1 MITKRLRYEDM
12 KITIDEDACKKVK
25 LSLPEVL
32 MITLVKTGVNIET
45 LLKQMKEKQIL
56 VEEHTLL
63 GTNLLVTQRWSDLSD
78 KALLSADKSVP
89 DNKRLE
95 NLAKSLMEVF
105 PAGKKEGTSQYWKG
119 NLRDN
124 TLRLAKF
131 FKLYGDKYTDEQMI
145 EAAKNYVSSHNGKYQ
160 YMRVL
165 KYFIWKDA
173 RKVNSEGEG
182 YIEEVSDLAAFIENA
197 KDEKNL
203 KEDWMSTM
211 I

>member
-1 MITKRLRYEDM
+1 M
-12 KITIDEDACKKVK
+12 KLTIDENACKKVK

-32 MITLVKTGVNIET
+32 MITLVKTGVNIEI

-56 VEEHTLL
+56 IEEHTIL

-78 KALLSADKSVP
+78 RALLSADKSVP

>member
-1 MITKRLRYEDM
+1 M

-56 VEEHTLL
+56 IEEHTIL

>member
-1 MITKRLRYEDM
+1 M

-45 LLKQMKEKQIL
+45 LLKQMKEKQVL

-131 FKLYGDKYTDEQMI
+131 FKLYGDKYTDEQLI

-165 KYFIWKDA
+165 KYFIWKDT

-203 KEDWMSTM
+203 KDDWMSTM
-211 I
+211 V

>member
-1 MITKRLRYEDM
+1 M

-165 KYFIWKDA
+165 KYFIWKDT

-197 KDEKNL
+197 KDEENL
-203 KEDWMSTM
+203 KDDWMSTM
-211 I
+211 V

>member
-1 MITKRLRYEDM
+1 M
-12 KITIDEDACKKVK
+12 KLTIDENACKKVK

-56 VEEHTLL
+56 IEEHTIL

-78 KALLSADKSVP
+78 RALLSADKSVP

-173 RKVNSEGEG
+173 RKVNSEGES

-203 KEDWMSTM
+203 KDDWMSTM
-211 I
+211 V

>member
-1 MITKRLRYEDM
+1 M

-56 VEEHTLL
+56 IEEHTLL

>member
-1 MITKRLRYEDM
+1 M

-160 YMRVL
+160 YMRGL
-165 KYFIWKDA
+165 KYFIWKDT
-173 RKVNSEGEG
+173 RTVNSEGEG

-203 KEDWMSTM
+203 KDDWMSTM
-211 I
+211 V

>member
-1 MITKRLRYEDM
+1 M
-12 KITIDEDACKKVK
+12 KLTIDEDACKKVN

-45 LLKQMKEKQIL
+45 LVKQMKEKQIL

-63 GTNLLVTQRWSDLSD
+63 GINLLVTQRWSDLSD
-78 KALLSADKSVP
+78 KALLSADKLVP

-95 NLAKSLMEVF
+95 TLAKALMEVF

-131 FKLYGDKYTDEQMI
+131 FKLYGDKYTDEQLI
-145 EAAKNYVSSHNGKYQ
+145 EAAKNYVSSHNGRYQ

-165 KYFIWKDA
+165 KYFIWKDT

-197 KDEKNL
+197 KDEQDL
-203 KEDWMSTM
+203 KDDWVSNM

>member
-1 MITKRLRYEDM
+1 M
-12 KITIDEDACKKVK
+12 KITIDEDDCKKVK

-165 KYFIWKDA
+165 KYFIWKDT

-203 KEDWMSTM
+203 KDDWMSTM
-211 I
+211 V

>member
-1 MITKRLRYEDM
+1 M
-12 KITIDEDACKKVK
+12 KITIDEDSCKKVK

-32 MITLVKTGVNIET
+32 MITLVKTGVNIVI

-63 GTNLLVTQRWSDLSD
+63 GINLLVTQRWSDLSD

-145 EAAKNYVSSHNGKYQ
+145 EAAKNYVSSHNGRYQ

-165 KYFIWKDA
+165 KYFIWKDT

-197 KDEKNL
+197 KDEKDL
-203 KEDWMSTM
+203 KDDWVSNMV
-211 I
+211 

>member
-1 MITKRLRYEDM
+1 M
-12 KITIDEDACKKVK
+12 KITIDENACKKVK

-165 KYFIWKDA
+165 KYFIWKDT

-203 KEDWMSTM
+203 KDDWMSTM
-211 I
+211 V

>member
-1 MITKRLRYEDM
+1 M
-12 KITIDEDACKKVK
+12 KLTIDENACKKVK

-165 KYFIWKDA
+165 KYFIWKDTK
-173 RKVNSEGEG
+173 KVNSEGEG

-203 KEDWMSTM
+203 KDDWMSTM
-211 I
+211 V

>member
-1 MITKRLRYEDM
+1 M

-105 PAGKKEGTSQYWKG
+105 PVGKKEGTSQYWKG

-145 EAAKNYVSSHNGKYQ
+145 EAAKNYVSSHNGRYQ

-197 KDEKNL
+197 KDEKDL
-203 KEDWMSTM
+203 KDDWMSTM
-211 I
+211 V

>member
-1 MITKRLRYEDM
+1 M
-12 KITIDEDACKKVK
+12 KITIDEDACKKMQ
-25 LSLPEVL
+25 LSLSEVL
-32 MITLVKTGVNIET
+32 MITLIKTGVNIET
-45 LLKQMKEKQIL
+45 LLKQMKEKQMLI
-56 VEEHTLL
+56 EEHTLL
-63 GTNLLVTQRWSDLSD
+63 GTNLLVTQRQSDLSD

-95 NLAKSLMEVF
+95 NLAKALMEVF

-131 FKLYGDKYTDEQMI
+131 FKLYGDKYTDEQLI

-165 KYFIWKDA
+165 KYFIWKDT

-197 KDEKNL
+197 KDEKDL
-203 KEDWMSTM
+203 KDDWVSNM

>member
-1 MITKRLRYEDM
+1 
-12 KITIDEDACKKVK
+12 
-25 LSLPEVL
+25 
-32 MITLVKTGVNIET
+32 
-45 LLKQMKEKQIL
+45 
-56 VEEHTLL
+56 
-63 GTNLLVTQRWSDLSD
+63 
-78 KALLSADKSVP
+78 
-89 DNKRLE
+89 
-95 NLAKSLMEVF
+95 MEVF

-131 FKLYGDKYTDEQMI
+131 FKLYGDKYTDEQLI

-165 KYFIWKDA
+165 KYFIWKDT

-197 KDEKNL
+197 KDEKDL
-203 KEDWMSTM
+203 KDDWVSNM

>member
-1 MITKRLRYEDM
+1 M
-12 KITIDEDACKKVK
+12 KITIDENACKKVK

-165 KYFIWKDA
+165 KYFIWKDT

-197 KDEKNL
+197 KDEKDL
-203 KEDWMSTM
+203 KDDWVSNM

>member
-1 MITKRLRYEDM
+1 M

-95 NLAKSLMEVF
+95 NLAKSLMEVL
-105 PAGKKEGTSQYWKG
+105 PTGKKEGTSQYWKG

-165 KYFIWKDA
+165 KYFIWKDT

-203 KEDWMSTM
+203 KDDWMSTM
-211 I
+211 V

>member
-1 MITKRLRYEDM
+1 M

-89 DNKRLE
+89 DNKGLE

-145 EAAKNYVSSHNGKYQ
+145 EATKNYVSSHNGKYQ

-165 KYFIWKDA
+165 KYFIWKDT

-203 KEDWMSTM
+203 KDDWMSTM
-211 I
+211 V

>member
-1 MITKRLRYEDM
+1 M

-105 PAGKKEGTSQYWKG
+105 PSGKKEGTSQYWKG

-165 KYFIWKDA
+165 KYFIWKDT

-203 KEDWMSTM
+203 KDDWMSTM
-211 I
+211 V

>member
-1 MITKRLRYEDM
+1 M
-12 KITIDEDACKKVK
+12 KLTIDEDACKNVN
-25 LSLPEVL
+25 LSLQEVL

-45 LLKQMKEKQIL
+45 LVKQMKEKQIL

-63 GTNLLVTQRWSDLSD
+63 GINLLVTQRWSDLSD

-95 NLAKSLMEVF
+95 TLAKALMEVF

-131 FKLYGDKYTDEQMI
+131 FKLYGDKYTDEQLI
-145 EAAKNYVSSHNGKYQ
+145 EAAKNYVSSHNGRYQ

-165 KYFIWKDA
+165 KYFIWKDT

-197 KDEKNL
+197 KDEQDL
-203 KEDWMSTM
+203 KDDWVSNM

>member
-1 MITKRLRYEDM
+1 M

-25 LSLPEVL
+25 LSLPEAL
-32 MITLVKTGVNIET
+32 MIVLVKTGVNLEE
-45 LLKQMKEKQIL
+45 LLKQMKEKQVL

-63 GTNLLVTQRWSDLSD
+63 GTNLLVTQRWSDLCD
-78 KALLSADKSVP
+78 RALLSSDKSVP
-89 DNKRLE
+89 DNERLE
-95 NLAKSLMEVF
+95 NLAKALMEVF

-131 FKLYGDKYTDEQMI
+131 FKLYGDKYTDEQLI

-165 KYFIWKDA
+165 KYFIWKDT

-197 KDEKNL
+197 KDEKNI
-203 KEDWMSTM
+203 KDDWVSTM
-211 I
+211 V

>member
-1 MITKRLRYEDM
+1 M

-56 VEEHTLL
+56 VEEQTLL
-63 GTNLLVTQRWSDLSD
+63 GTDLLVTQRWSDLSD

-145 EAAKNYVSSHNGKYQ
+145 EAAKNYVSSHNGEHQ

-203 KEDWMSTM
+203 KDDWMSTM
-211 I
+211 V

>member
-1 MITKRLRYEDM
+1 M

-131 FKLYGDKYTDEQMI
+131 FKLYGDKYTDEQLI
-145 EAAKNYVSSHNGKYQ
+145 EAAKNYVSSHNGRYQ

-165 KYFIWKDA
+165 KYFIWKDT

-203 KEDWMSTM
+203 KDDWMSTM

>member
-1 MITKRLRYEDM
+1 M

-45 LLKQMKEKQIL
+45 LLKRMKEKQIL

-165 KYFIWKDA
+165 KYFIWKDT

-203 KEDWMSTM
+203 KDDWMSTM
-211 I
+211 V

>member
-1 MITKRLRYEDM
+1 M
-12 KITIDEDACKKVK
+12 KLTIDEDSCKKVN

-45 LLKQMKEKQIL
+45 LVKQMKEKQIL

-63 GTNLLVTQRWSDLSD
+63 GINLLVTQRWSDLSD

-95 NLAKSLMEVF
+95 TLAKALMEVF
-105 PAGKKEGTSQYWKG
+105 PAGKKDGTSQYWKG

-131 FKLYGDKYTDEQMI
+131 FKLYGDKYTDEQLI
-145 EAAKNYVSSHNGKYQ
+145 EAAKNYVSSHNGRYQ

-165 KYFIWKDA
+165 KYFIWKDT

-197 KDEKNL
+197 KDEQDL
-203 KEDWMSTM
+203 KDDWVSNM

>member
-1 MITKRLRYEDM
+1 M

-124 TLRLAKF
+124 TLILAKF

-160 YMRVL
+160 YLRVL
-165 KYFIWKDA
+165 KYFIWKDT

-203 KEDWMSTM
+203 KDDWMSTM

>member
-1 MITKRLRYEDM
+1 M

-25 LSLPEVL
+25 LSLPESL
-32 MITLVKTGVNIET
+32 MIILVKTGVNLEE

-56 VEEHTLL
+56 IEEHTLL
-63 GTNLLVTQRWSDLSD
+63 GTNLLVTQRWSDLCD
-78 KALLSADKSVP
+78 KALLSADKAVP

-95 NLAKSLMEVF
+95 NLAKALMEVF

-131 FKLYGDKYTDEQMI
+131 FKLYGDKYTDEQLI

-173 RKVNSEGEG
+173 RKVNSEGES

-203 KEDWMSTM
+203 KDDWMSTM
-211 I
+211 V

>member
-1 MITKRLRYEDM
+1 M

-95 NLAKSLMEVF
+95 NLAKSIMEVF

-165 KYFIWKDA
+165 KYFIWKDT

-203 KEDWMSTM
+203 KDDWMSTM
-211 I
+211 V

>member
-1 MITKRLRYEDM
+1 M

-95 NLAKSLMEVF
+95 NLARALMEVF
-105 PAGKKEGTSQYWKG
+105 PTGKKEGTSQYWKG

-165 KYFIWKDA
+165 KYFIWKDT

-203 KEDWMSTM
+203 KDDWMSTM
-211 I
+211 V

>member
-1 MITKRLRYEDM
+1 M

-25 LSLPEVL
+25 LSLPESL
-32 MITLVKTGVNIET
+32 MIILVKTGVNLEE
-45 LLKQMKEKQIL
+45 LVKQMKEKQIL
-56 VEEHTLL
+56 IEEHTLL
-63 GTNLLVTQRWSDLSD
+63 GTNFLVTQRWSDLCD
-78 KALLSADKSVP
+78 KALLSADKAVP

-95 NLAKSLMEVF
+95 NLAKALMEVF

-131 FKLYGDKYTDEQMI
+131 FKLYGDKYTDEQLI

-173 RKVNSEGEG
+173 RKVDSEGEG

-203 KEDWMSTM
+203 KDDWMSTM
-211 I
+211 V

>member
-1 MITKRLRYEDM
+1 M

-32 MITLVKTGVNIET
+32 MITLVKTGVDIET

-95 NLAKSLMEVF
+95 NLAKSLMEAF

-145 EAAKNYVSSHNGKYQ
+145 EAAKNYVSSHNGQYQ

-165 KYFIWKDA
+165 KYFIWKDT

-203 KEDWMSTM
+203 KDDWMSTM
-211 I
+211 V

>member
-1 MITKRLRYEDM
+1 M

-203 KEDWMSTM
+203 KDDWMSTM
-211 I
+211 V

>member
-1 MITKRLRYEDM
+1 M

-32 MITLVKTGVNIET
+32 MITLVKTGVDIET

-131 FKLYGDKYTDEQMI
+131 FKLYGDKYTDEQLI

-165 KYFIWKDA
+165 KYFIWKDT

-203 KEDWMSTM
+203 KDNWMSTM
-211 I
+211 V

>member
-1 MITKRLRYEDM
+1 M

-25 LSLPEVL
+25 LSLSEVL

-165 KYFIWKDA
+165 KYFIWKDT

-203 KEDWMSTM
+203 KDDWMSTM
-211 I
+211 V

>member
-1 MITKRLRYEDM
+1 M

-165 KYFIWKDA
+165 KYFIWKDT

-197 KDEKNL
+197 KDDKNL
-203 KEDWMSTM
+203 KDDWMSTM
-211 I
+211 V

>member
-1 MITKRLRYEDM
+1 M
-12 KITIDEDACKKVK
+12 KITIDEGACKKVK

-165 KYFIWKDA
+165 KYFIWKDT

-203 KEDWMSTM
+203 KDDWMSTM
-211 I
+211 V

>member
-1 MITKRLRYEDM
+1 M

-32 MITLVKTGVNIET
+32 LITLVKTGVDIEA

-95 NLAKSLMEVF
+95 NLAKALMEVF

-131 FKLYGDKYTDEQMI
+131 FKLYGDKYTDEQLI

-165 KYFIWKDA
+165 KYFIWKDT

-203 KEDWMSTM
+203 KDDWMSTM
-211 I
+211 V

>member
-1 MITKRLRYEDM
+1 M
-12 KITIDEDACKKVK
+12 KLTIDEDACKKVK

-95 NLAKSLMEVF
+95 NLAKALMEVF
-105 PAGKKEGTSQYWKG
+105 PAGKKEGTSQYWRG

-124 TLRLAKF
+124 ALRLAKF

-203 KEDWMSTM
+203 KDDWMSTM
-211 I
+211 V